1 MLLEIK
7 TAAIGKGHKYDYL
20 CMMAGGGDF
29 YFINLR
35 EYGRIQ

>member
-20 CMMAGGGDF
+20 CMMAGGEI
-29 YFINLR
+29 FILST
-35 EYGRIQ
+35 